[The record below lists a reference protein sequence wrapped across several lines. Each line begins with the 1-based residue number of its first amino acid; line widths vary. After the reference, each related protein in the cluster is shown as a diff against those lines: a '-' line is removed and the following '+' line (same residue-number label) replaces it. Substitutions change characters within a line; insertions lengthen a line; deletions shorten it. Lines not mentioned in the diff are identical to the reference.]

1 MTIVQS
7 ELLDSV
13 LFRIYLQ
20 AQNAI
25 SFMVAVVL
33 CISST
38 HNLNLYCA
46 LFSVQFL
53 AMYHRPLFVCLFVCF
68 YSSTGKINM
77 GDTLRYDVG

>member
-20 AQNAI
+20 AQSAV

-38 HNLNLYCA
+38 HNLNLYCV
-46 LFSVQFL
+46 LLSVQFL
-53 AMYHRPLFVCLFVCF
+53 AMYHRPLVVYLFLF
-68 YSSTGKINM
+68 IYWKN
-77 GDTLRYDVG
+77 